1 MKRLLLV
8 MAFAFAGAFAAN
20 AQCWMGG
27 NMSFWYNDG
36 STKFS
41 IAPEIGYSFHD
52 NPVSLATGFG
62 YHYHNYENDLG
73 NVVTTHTFVLSP
85 YVRCNLAYVDQ
96 FAFFLDGGADMAF
109 LNDGMAWRAGLRPGI
124 AFSPT
129 GHWTAVAHMGFLGF
143 DDGEYFGEKGF
154 GMNFSAAVMNLGLYY
169 NF

>member
-109 LNDGMAWRAGLRPGI
+109 LQDGMAWRAGLRPGV

-143 DDGEYFGEKGF
+143 DDGKYFGEKGF

>member
-73 NVVTTHTFVLSP
+73 NLVTTHAFVLSP

-109 LNDGMAWRAGLRPGI
+109 LDDGMAWRAGLRPGV

-143 DDGEYFGEKGF
+143 DDGKYFGEKGF
-154 GMNFSAAVMNLGLYY
+154 SMDFSAAVMSLGLYY

>member
-27 NMSFWYNDG
+27 NMSFWHNDG
-36 STKFS
+36 DTRFS
-41 IAPEIGYSFHD
+41 VAPEIGYSFYD
-52 NPVSLATGFG
+52 NPVSLAAGFG

-73 NVVTTHTFVLSP
+73 NIVTTHNFVVSP
-85 YVRCNLAYVDQ
+85 YVRCNLAYVEQ
-96 FAFFLDGGADMAF
+96 FAFFLDGGADVAF
-109 LNDGMAWRAGLRPGI
+109 LNDGMAWRAGLKPGI
-124 AFSPT
+124 SFSPT
-129 GHWTAVAHMGFLGF
+129 GRWTAVAHMGFLGF

-154 GMNFSAAVMNLGLYY
+154 GMDFSAAVMNLGLYY

>member
-36 STKFS
+36 GTKFS

-62 YHYHNYENDLG
+62 YHYYNYENDLG

-109 LNDGMAWRAGLRPGI
+109 LQDGMAWRAGLRPGV

-143 DDGEYFGEKGF
+143 DDGKYFGEKGF
-154 GMNFSAAVMNLGLYY
+154 GMDFSAAVMSLGLYY

>member
-62 YHYHNYENDLG
+62 YHYYNYENDLG

-109 LNDGMAWRAGLRPGI
+109 LQDGMAWRAGLRPGV

-143 DDGEYFGEKGF
+143 DDGKYFGEKGF
-154 GMNFSAAVMNLGLYY
+154 SMDFSAAVMSLGLYY